1 MTRSLAAALALFACL
16 TVAAVAHAAPAT
28 VALDTSSCPQVPEAA
43 IRRIVGIEIGDLLA
57 EPGDRAPAA
66 GTWLAIACD
75 NGSASLEARRAGS
88 DNPFAGSDQ
97 AVQRVLRLADFP
109 GDAAPRALALAG
121 VEMLAA
127 LDPAVRQR
135 IQIRQPPGTSTPPPP
150 PPPAPPPAAPPA
162 SVQRAANA
170 ASADSS
176 LAPVGIALSAVRREF
191 VGAGNV
197 GGWGGRL
204 DLDRGLG
211 DVFVLGVDVEVTSAR
226 TTVALGEA
234 SALLMSAGAFGGLR
248 AAGARVAGS
257 LALGARFGLAAL
269 DGTPA
274 GGSGAIGAS
283 ALRPWWGPALAARG
297 WIQAGAIGFVATL
310 EAGVVARG
318 AQGLADQSTIL
329 AVDGGW
335 LVAGI
340 GVRF

>member
-1 MTRSLAAALALFACL
+1 MAA
-16 TVAAVAHAAPAT
+16 AAVAHAAPAT
-28 VALDTSSCPQVPEAA
+28 VALDTSSCPQVPAAA

-57 EPGDRAPAA
+57 EPGGVAPAG

-75 NGSASLEARRAGS
+75 NGSAWLEARRAGS
-88 DNPFAGSDQ
+88 DNPFAGSDE

-135 IQIRQPPGTSTPPPP
+135 IQIRQSPATSPPSPPPP
-150 PPPAPPPAAPPA
+150 PPPAPPAA
-162 SVQRAANA
+162 SVERAAG
-170 ASADSS
+170 ADRS
-176 LAPVGIALSAVRREF
+176 LAPVGIAVSAVRREF

-204 DLDRGLG
+204 DVDRGLG
-211 DVFVLGVDVEVTSAR
+211 DLFVLGADVELTGAR
-226 TTVALGEA
+226 TAVTLGEA

-257 LALGARFGLAAL
+257 LSLGARFGLAAL

-274 GGSGAIGAS
+274 GGSGAIGGS

-297 WIQAGAIGFVATL
+297 WIQAGAVGFVATL
-310 EAGVVARG
+310 EAGVAVRG
-318 AQGLADQSTIL
+318 AQGLADGSTIL